1 MEQKD
6 IYELISIFD
15 GSSLT
20 ELEIENASFRLHLSR
35 NLQGGESYKA
45 AGGAA
50 AAAGTASAET
60 AAEQTAETQTTE
72 MQAAER
78 QAAEALSSEAAG
90 GSQGTVLEEVRAPL
104 VGVYYAA
111 PSPAEAPYV
120 TEGQKVEKGQV
131 LCLLEAMKMMNELK
145 SPVSGIIR
153 KIRGKNG
160 ELAEYDQ
167 VLFEVE
173 RC

>member
-60 AAEQTAETQTTE
+60 AAEQTAETQ
-72 MQAAER
+72 AAETP
-78 QAAEALSSEAAG
+78 AAETLSSETAG
-90 GSQGTVLEEVRAPL
+90 GSQVAVLEEVRAPL

>member
-1 MEQKD
+1 MMEQKD
-6 IYELISIFD
+6 IYELISVFD

-35 NLQGGESYKA
+35 NLQGGEPYKA

-50 AAAGTASAET
+50 VAAGTVSAET
-60 AAEQTAETQTTE
+60 AAKKMAETP
-72 MQAAER
+72 AAET
-78 QAAEALSSEAAG
+78 LSSETAG
-90 GSQGTVLEEVRAPL
+90 GNQSAVLEAVRAPL

-111 PSPAEAPYV
+111 PSPEEAPYV

>member
-6 IYELISIFD
+6 IYELISVFD

-60 AAEQTAETQTTE
+60 AAEQTTE
-72 MQAAER
+72 MQAAET
-78 QAAEALSSEAAG
+78 QVAEALSSEAAG
-90 GSQGTVLEEVRAPL
+90 GSQVAVLEEVRAPL